1 MQICSLVV
9 HVKPQLLDGVQAD
22 LQAMPGVEVHSV
34 SSEGKLVITVEDVPG
49 GALVLDTLTA
59 IGNVAGVLSTVLVY
73 HYGDDETLGEE
84 VNSESHSA

>member
-9 HVKPQLLDGVQAD
+9 HAKPERLGGVQAD
-22 LQAMPGVEVHSV
+22 LLAMPGVEVHSA
-34 SSEGKLVITVEDVPG
+34 SPEGKLVVTVEDVPG

-59 IGNVAGVLSTVLVY
+59 IGNVGGVLSTVLVY